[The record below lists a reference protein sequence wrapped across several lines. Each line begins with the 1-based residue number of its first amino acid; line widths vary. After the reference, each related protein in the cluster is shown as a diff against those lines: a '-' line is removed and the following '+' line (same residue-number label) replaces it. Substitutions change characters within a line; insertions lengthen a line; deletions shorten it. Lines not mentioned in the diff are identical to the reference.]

1 MKIKK
6 IFISIFKRIKNY
18 IGIEICVRKWRK
30 KNANNYTSLDKRSI
44 NIKLALEN
52 THIGN
57 HTYGNLRINYHPST
71 GNNKLKIGNY
81 VSIASDVTFIMGGN
95 HFYNRISTYP
105 FEFML
110 NNNIPEVDA
119 FSKGDIIIEDD
130 VWIANKSIILSGV
143 TIGRGAIVGAG
154 SVITKN
160 IPPYAIVA
168 GNPAKIIKYRF
179 DEYVINKLYKLDF
192 SKIDKELV
200 FKNIESFYI
209 DLNKENIDKI
219 IETIK

>member
-154 SVITKN
+154 SVITKD

-179 DEYVINKLYKLDF
+179 DAYVINKLYKLDF